1 MNSFLR
7 NFIALFRATRFVI
20 HLGYGLAIAF
30 FFPWIG
36 AGLRRRILQVWSKG
50 LLQIFNVRLDIA
62 SGDPLYQL
70 KRGLIVSNHI
80 SWLDVFV
87 LNAVIPMR
95 FVAKSEVRSWP
106 VIGWLCARAQTL
118 FLERGKARSAAR
130 LNVHLVSLLQQG
142 GCLAIFPEGTTTDG
156 TSVAH
161 FHSSLLQP
169 AIDAAAPIHPVAIRY
184 RDASGAHNKAA
195 AYVDEISFGASL
207 WSILNTPEMHVQL
220 VGTAPLESLDGD
232 RRSLTRRAHQH
243 ISAALQVLHQTS
255 VLSHDRNKTRAS
267 VQSPAEA
274 DLHFQSLYH
283 VLLNPPQA
291 QETLHHPVK

>member
-1 MNSFLR
+1 MLR
-7 NFIALFRATRFVI
+7 NFIALFRATRFII
-20 HLGYGLAIAF
+20 HLGYGLSIAF

-36 AGLRRRILQVWSKG
+36 AALRRRILQVWSKG
-50 LLQIFNVRLDIA
+50 LLQILNVRLNIA
-62 SGDPLYQL
+62 AGDSLNQI

-118 FLERGKARSAAR
+118 FIERGKARSAAR

-142 GCLAIFPEGTTTDG
+142 GCLAIFPEGTTTEG
-156 TSVAH
+156 ATVAH

-169 AIDAAAPIHPVAIRY
+169 AIDAAAPVHPVAIRY
-184 RDASGAHNKAA
+184 CDASGGHNTAA

-207 WSILNTPEMHVQL
+207 WSILNTSQMRVQL
-220 VGTAPLESLDGD
+220 VGTVPLVSLDGD
-232 RRSLTRRAHQH
+232 RRSLTHRAHQH
-243 ISAALQVLHQTS
+243 ISAALQVMHQTALQS
-255 VLSHDRNKTRAS
+255 RDRQTPRVH
-267 VQSPAEA
+267 VQSQAET
-274 DLHFQSLYH
+274 DLHFQSLYR

-291 QETLHHPVK
+291 QESLQHPTK